1 MSKNKNKTSLSKS
14 KNIEEIADFW
24 DKHDLSDFDKETHE
38 VQFEVDLKTKK
49 HYVALDPELVT
60 QIRNF
65 SKSKGLKVESL
76 VNLWLQQKLDTM
88 KLKST

>member
-1 MSKNKNKTSLSKS
+1 MSKNKKMTSLSKS
-14 KNIEEIADFW
+14 KNIEELAAYW
-24 DKHDLSDFDKETHE
+24 DTHDLSDFESETHE

-49 HYVALDPELVT
+49 HYVALDPELVL

-65 SKSKGLKVESL
+65 SKSKGLNIESL

-88 KLKST
+88 KLKSN